1 MSGPA
6 ALREGDGVAVVAPS
20 SPFDRDRFERGVRA
34 LQEMGFEPR
43 FGEGVHA
50 RHAGYLAGPDT
61 RRLDEMLRALRDSS
75 ARALVLARGGYG
87 LLRIARGIPQE
98 LIVKPVV
105 GYSDATVLH
114 ELWWRARMPSVHGPM
129 CTQLGDDATALARLR
144 ALLLGAVPEPLRWT
158 ARTARPGRAEGP
170 LRGGNLAV
178 LASLCGTP
186 LQPSFRGAIVLLEDL
201 NEPPYRLDRLCT
213 QLLLSGAFE
222 GAVGFVVGDLAAEGE
237 ENDGRD
243 EAVAERLSTLGV
255 PVVLGGPF
263 GHAGRNQPVAFGIP
277 HTLDADEG
285 ALVQIDPMLE
295 KRGRV

>member
-1 MSGPA
+1 M
-6 ALREGDGVAVVAPS
+6 
-20 SPFDRDRFERGVRA
+20 
-34 LQEMGFEPR
+34 
-43 FGEGVHA
+43 
-50 RHAGYLAGPDT
+50 
-61 RRLDEMLRALRDSS
+61 
-75 ARALVLARGGYG
+75 
-87 LLRIARGIPQE
+87 
-98 LIVKPVV
+98 
-105 GYSDATVLH
+105 
-114 ELWWRARMPSVHGPM
+114 
-129 CTQLGDDATALARLR
+129 
-144 ALLLGAVPEPLRWT
+144 
-158 ARTARPGRAEGP
+158 
-170 LRGGNLAV
+170 
-178 LASLCGTP
+178 
-186 LQPSFRGAIVLLEDL
+186 LLEDL

-243 EAVAERLSTLGV
+243 EAVGERLATLGV